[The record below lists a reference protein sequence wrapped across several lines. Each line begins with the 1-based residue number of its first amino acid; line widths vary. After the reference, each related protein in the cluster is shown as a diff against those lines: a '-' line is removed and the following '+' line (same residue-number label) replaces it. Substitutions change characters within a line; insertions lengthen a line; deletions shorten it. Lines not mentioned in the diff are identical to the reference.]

1 MGEYS
6 PFSLNGKVY
15 TREELIEIGR
25 EHYPKFYW
33 ISRGIGIGLMFIGI
47 LCALIFLI
55 SCSTVG
61 FENITSYGYFITM
74 GGFLLIALVGVF
86 LFGLSFRKIPDDV
99 CIDYAKAYL
108 TRVNKQSEAI
118 AKKEEK
124 DNIEQLL
131 NYKKLLD
138 AGVITQEE
146 FDKKKKELL

>member
-6 PFSLNGKVY
+6 SFSLNGKVY

-33 ISRGIGIGLMFIGI
+33 ITRGLGIGLMFIGV

-55 SCSTVG
+55 SCSMIG
-61 FENITSYGYFITM
+61 FEHITNFGYFATM
-74 GGFLLIALVGVF
+74 GGFCLIALVGIV
-86 LFGLSFRKIPDDV
+86 LFGVSFRKIPDDI
-99 CIDYAKAYL
+99 CISYAEEYL
-108 TRVNKQSEAI
+108 TKINKRAEMI
-118 AKKEEK
+118 AEQKEK

-138 AGVITQEE
+138 AGIITQEE

>member
-33 ISRGIGIGLMFIGI
+33 VSRGIGIGLMAIGV
-47 LCALIFLI
+47 LTALIFLAVI
-55 SCSTVG
+55 AAASNGEIPTM
-61 FENITSYGYFITM
+61 FYPLM
-74 GGFLLIALVGVF
+74 GGFFAISLIGVI
-86 LFGLSFRKIPDDV
+86 LFGASFKRESDETYIS
-99 CIDYAKAYL
+99 YAERYL
-108 TRVNKQSEAI
+108 TKYYSAHEKRSKE
-118 AKKEEK
+118 EEK

>member
-6 PFSLNGKVY
+6 SFSLNGKVY

-33 ISRGIGIGLMFIGI
+33 ITRGIGIGLMTLGV
-47 LCALIFLI
+47 LTALIFLVTI
-55 SCSTVG
+55 ATVG
-61 FENITSYGYFITM
+61 NGKIPTTFYPLM
-74 GGFLLIALVGVF
+74 GGFFAISLIGVI
-86 LFGLSFRKIPDDV
+86 LFGASFKRESDEAYIS
-99 CIDYAKAYL
+99 YAERYL
-108 TRVNKQSEAI
+108 TKYYSAHEKRSKA
-118 AKKEEK
+118 EEK
-124 DNIEQLL
+124 DNVEQLL